1 MSNFIAE
8 LKKRKVFNSA
18 AIYLATA
25 FVLLQAATIIIPA
38 LLIPEWTLRLL
49 VVVAILGFPAVLIF
63 SWIYDV
69 GDTGIVK
76 TDSLKLNF
84 ENETQDAGIS
94 KSSVLGIVASIF
106 ITIVMVYM
114 GMDYF
119 TSTKQTTAKTSI
131 AVLRF
136 DNIRKFQNY
145 EWLGNDIASSLS
157 YKLGEIPAVRV
168 IDRFQILNKLGKVD
182 PEKASILDYKIKQ
195 IANNIDVDLILHGTF
210 TILDSSVTVRAF
222 FADTKTFDKTNLMNE
237 KYPIGELSDIPTYIN
252 DKISAFIKTNPRF
265 KVNIK

>member
-1 MSNFIAE
+1 MPSFIAE

-25 FVLLQAATIIIPA
+25 FILLQAAQIIIPA

-49 VVVAILGFPAVLIF
+49 VVLAILGFPAVLIF

-69 GDTGIVK
+69 GDEGIVK
-76 TDSLKLNF
+76 TDS
-84 ENETQDAGIS
+84 ENIVAEDEIEPSGMA
-94 KSSVLGIVASIF
+94 KSSMMGIVASIM
-106 ITIVMVYM
+106 ITIFMIYKGV
-114 GMDYF
+114 DFF
-119 TSTKQTTAKTSI
+119 TSTKVATGKTSI
-131 AVLRF
+131 AVLSF
-136 DNIRKFQNY
+136 DNIRKFQDY

-168 IDRFQILNKLGKVD
+168 IDRFQILNKLGTVD
-182 PEKASILDYKIKQ
+182 PDKASILEYKIKQ
-195 IANNIDVDLILHGTF
+195 IANNIAVDLILHGTF

-222 FADTKTFDKTNLMNE
+222 FADTKTFDQTRLMNE

-252 DKISAFIKTNPRF
+252 DKISTFLKTDSRF
-265 KVNIK
+265 KVTDK